1 MNLAIV
7 GSPSF
12 EDYAR
17 FTKRVEEVLAER
29 GIMMS
34 EVQVISCGSVA
45 LAGAV
50 IGIAKVATRI
60 IARCCFHTA
69 RFKIS
74 ALAGQTNQ
82 MPLRLLS
89 AKCSY

>member
-1 MNLAIV
+1 MILSDPSAADRKNPTGSGCDRQEAIAPKSMNLAIV

-34 EVQVISCGSVA
+34 EVQVISRARGC
-45 LAGAV
+45 AGCP
-50 IGIAKVATRI
+50 I
-60 IARCCFHTA
+60 
-69 RFKIS
+69 
-74 ALAGQTNQ
+74 
-82 MPLRLLS
+82 
-89 AKCSY
+89 